1 MSNNFLIFSAVLFII
16 AYAFLKNSYSKN
28 ISTKNTAQRVNEY
41 KAKNAIGCS
50 PFIEETPSDNQIS
63 IIPLL
68 NGWGNYRIAIKTNN
82 DSTQQYFNQGF
93 NMFYG
98 FHRAE
103 AIASFKQALTF
114 DSTSGACYLGLVLSY
129 APNINA
135 APYMQHRDLFTFLEK
150 AVLYAPNT
158 GKFENALIDAQLK
171 RFNKDTN
178 ISRKQLNEYY
188 VIAMKKVYEDFPENA
203 DAGALY
209 ADALM
214 QLHPWDLYD
223 KSGNPKKWTREVEGL
238 LEELLKKFPEHPGL
252 NHYYVHCVEA
262 SNTAHRG
269 LESAKKLELLTPGMS
284 HMVHMASHIYVR
296 TGYYKQGVQSN
307 EKAIEAYEQYRKQF
321 PGVERGAAFYYDH
334 SLSMQFANAL
344 MLPDYNSAI
353 RVANAKRL
361 RLESVI
367 KQPSASLSIAQQYNY
382 SFPILALIR
391 YGKWDSILTVPLLND
406 KWIYASFLQHYARGL
421 AFARYNRLKDAQKEL
436 EFMQT
441 MINDPILNEH
451 DPLDNAPVER
461 CKVAHYTL
469 LGVIAEEGKDF
480 DKALGYL
487 QKAVQFE
494 DSMTYNEPKDWL
506 LPARA
511 YLGNALLKAGMV
523 VNAETVFKKDLMINP
538 NNIWSLNGL
547 YLALKGQN
555 NLKESHSVYKQVK
568 GILINGDIKLNGAV
582 F

>member
-1 MSNNFLIFSAVLFII
+1 MSKSFLISGAVLLMVACAI
-16 AYAFLKNSYSKN
+16 LKNSYSKN
-28 ISTKNTAQRVNEY
+28 ISTKNPAQRVHEY
-41 KAKNAIGCS
+41 KAKNVIGCS
-50 PFIEETPSDNQIS
+50 PFVEESFSDNQTS

-68 NGWGNYRIAIKTNN
+68 KGWGNYRIAIKANN
-82 DSTQQYFNQGF
+82 DSTQLYFNQGF

-135 APYMQHRDLFTFLEK
+135 VPYRQHPNLFTFLEK
-150 AVLYAPNT
+150 AILYAPNT
-158 GKFENALIDAQLK
+158 GKFEKALIDAQLK

-178 ISRKQLNEYY
+178 ISRQQLNEYY

-238 LEELLKKFPEHPGL
+238 LEKLLKKFPRHPGL

-262 SNTAHRG
+262 SNTAQRG
-269 LESAKKLELLTPGMS
+269 LTSAKKLELLTPGMS

-321 PGVERGAAFYYDH
+321 PGVERGAGFYYDH

-353 RVANAKRL
+353 RVAYAKRL
-361 RLESVI
+361 SSEPVI
-367 KQPSASLSIAQQYNY
+367 KQSPASLSTAQQYNY
-382 SFPILALIR
+382 SFPILASIR
-391 YGKWDSILTVPLLND
+391 YGKWDSILTDPLLND

-421 AFARYNRLKDAQKEL
+421 AFARNNRIKDAQKEL
-436 EFMQT
+436 ECMQT
-441 MINDPILNEH
+441 LINDPILNEH
-451 DPLDNAPVER
+451 EPLNNAPVAG

-469 LGVIAEEGKDF
+469 MGVIAEEQKDF
-480 DKALGYL
+480 DKALDYL

-494 DSMTYNEPKDWL
+494 DSMIYNEPKDWL

-511 YLGNALLKAGMV
+511 YLGNALLKAGMFAK
-523 VNAETVFKKDLMINP
+523 AETVFKKDMTINP
-538 NNIWSLNGL
+538 DNIWSLNGL
-547 YLALKGQN
+547 YLALKAQN

-568 GILINGDIKLNGAV
+568 RGLINGDIKLNGAV